1 MSETCIKEKMVDEM
15 KEILLDRLHQL
26 TVKNNM
32 MQEALEEIEDYY
44 VNHIRDAHEIKRLA
58 MKALED
64 IRWDKIRHYVQWR
77 REWTRN

>member
-1 MSETCIKEKMVDEM
+1 MRQNKALCIKEKMVDEM

-26 TVKNNM
+26 TVKNNI

-64 IRWDKIRHYVQWR
+64 IR
-77 REWTRN
+77 

>member
-1 MSETCIKEKMVDEM
+1 MRQNKALCIKEKMVDEM

-26 TVKNNM
+26 TVKNNI

-44 VNHIRDAHEIKRLA
+44 VNHIRDAYEIKRLA

-64 IRWDKIRHYVQWR
+64 IR
-77 REWTRN
+77 